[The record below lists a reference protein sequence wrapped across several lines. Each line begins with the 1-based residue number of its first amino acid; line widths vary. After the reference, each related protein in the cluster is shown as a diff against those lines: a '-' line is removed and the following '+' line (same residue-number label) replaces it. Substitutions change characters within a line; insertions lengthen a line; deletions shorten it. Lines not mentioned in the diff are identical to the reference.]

1 MWTSKCEHAH
11 HTLFRSQKFFD
22 TNYNVAIYMKRCDHH
37 CVHRWP
43 HIKHNYTHIT
53 VSRSHVTY
61 HGVHPGH
68 SVHGSFFEASY
79 NVTEFTLPVASL
91 WLRPLSDLVLV
102 LDGSKFQTG
111 ISSKWPFILET
122 YKPWLSLRSIVLTIL
137 WLSRDIGVLQWRY
150 SDPEKYLDLKFT
162 RRPKRM
168 SRFKWL
174 R

>member
-11 HTLFRSQKFFD
+11 HTLFRSRKFFD

-43 HIKHNYTHIT
+43 HIKHNCTHIT
-53 VSRSHVTY
+53 VSRTHVTY
-61 HGVHPGH
+61 HGVHQ
-68 SVHGSFFEASY
+68 VTACTEAFSRR
-79 NVTEFTLPVASL
+79 VITWRSLRCRSLP
-91 WLRPLSDLVLV
+91 SDCSRYRISVLV

-137 WLSRDIGVLQWRY
+137 WLSRDIGVFQWGY
-150 SDPEKYLDLKFT
+150 TDPEKYLDLKFVNCV
-162 RRPKRM
+162 
-168 SRFKWL
+168 
-174 R
+174 